1 MSLTTIVILALVTT
15 SVVLAYRDEKL
26 GAALVTGCAVLAA
39 LYALLGAPTAGAAAP
54 QSPAPTSVTASLI
67 QPG

>member
-1 MSLTTIVILALVTT
+1 MSLTPVVTLALVIT

-26 GAALVTGCAVLAA
+26 GAALMTGCAVLAA
-39 LYALLGAPTAGAAAP
+39 LYALLGAPAAGAAP
-54 QSPAPTSVTASLI
+54 QAPAPTSVTESPV